1 MLVKPEMFEQALA
14 LAAAISA
21 PTLAVVLAIRKV
33 NEMKYLYGAIPLPIR
48 L

>member
-33 NEMKYLYGAIPLPIR
+33 NEMGTSTEQSPYL
-48 L
+48 